1 MCHTTAW
8 TDALPTH
15 MYHHVYDP
23 GTTQRGLRG
32 ARGARLVPEPQRT
45 SARWHSL
52 SPGSLHRSTTSRH
65 VVSGVTGTS
74 VKCCSLSLRN
84 TVRNICQ
91 ERDSSCQRPFL
102 SPESPSKCVC
112 AGSHPPPPTPV
123 PPTPPAAHSLQSPW
137 GPWHSVKPAHAKG
150 QTESFCDAVCHLF
163 IIDSYGSWCVPHPS
177 WKQSYP
183 PIPRAAGPPHV
194 RRLFGGRPRT

>member
-1 MCHTTAW
+1 MSTVRFTGSFHRCITCLSSDRAHHGGFSVSQGKKEQKGFVSHHSW

-15 MYHHVYDP
+15 VCRHVYNP

-32 ARGARLVPEPQRT
+32 AQGARLVPEPQRT

-102 SPESPSKCVC
+102 SPEPPSKCVC
-112 AGSHPPPPTPV
+112 AGSHLPPRPPRHTACRAPGV
-123 PPTPPAAHSLQSPW
+123 PGVRSKRLTQKAKPSL
-137 GPWHSVKPAHAKG
+137 SVKL
-150 QTESFCDAVCHLF
+150 SVICL
-163 IIDSYGSWCVPHPS
+163 S
-177 WKQSYP
+177 
-183 PIPRAAGPPHV
+183 
-194 RRLFGGRPRT
+194 

>member
-1 MCHTTAW
+1 MCHTTAGR
-8 TDALPTH
+8 TRSRRTCAATSTIQEP
-15 MYHHVYDP
+15 
-23 GTTQRGLRG
+23 QRGLRG

-112 AGSHPPPPTPV
+112 AGSHPPP
-123 PPTPPAAHSLQSPW
+123 TPPAAHSLQSPW
-137 GPWHSVKPAHAKG
+137 GPWRSVKPAHTKG

-163 IIDSYGSWCVPHPS
+163 IMDSYGSWCVPHPS
-177 WKQSYP
+177 WKQSCP
-183 PIPRAAGPPHV
+183 PIPRAVGPPHV